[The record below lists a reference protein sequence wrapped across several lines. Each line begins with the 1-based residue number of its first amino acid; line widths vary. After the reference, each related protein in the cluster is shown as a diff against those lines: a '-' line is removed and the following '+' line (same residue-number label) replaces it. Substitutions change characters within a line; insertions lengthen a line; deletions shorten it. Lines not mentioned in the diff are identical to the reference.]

1 MKRFIKLS
9 PRTQTGLVYSR
20 ELRMMS
26 RFYRDSKPSLGSSII
41 ETAMEHPPC
50 QECQSIAEE
59 IAAAFADAW
68 ESSGHKFKDAWI
80 ATHKMIGGTEE
91 DAARAEEILGGYR
104 AEPLRHFGFAVGER
118 GSEVAPARI
127 REALSR
133 KYEHEALTG
142 HKIQSG
148 LYF

>member
-1 MKRFIKLS
+1 M
-9 PRTQTGLVYSR
+9 
-20 ELRMMS
+20 
-26 RFYRDSKPSLGSSII
+26 D
-41 ETAMEHPPC
+41 HPLC

-68 ESSGHKFKDAWI
+68 ESSDHKFKDAWI
-80 ATHKMIGGTEE
+80 AARKMIGGTEE

-104 AEPLRHFGFAVGER
+104 AEPLRNLGFAVGER
-118 GSEVAPARI
+118 GNEGAPARI

-148 LYF
+148 LIFESLFSMCLAGYRHAHGPDVAIRIFEHD